1 LSPRFLLSS
10 APSSPHFRFFYLG
23 RSPIT
28 MRPIQKK
35 TNKNKQ
41 TKKQTNKKNK
51 QKKGGW
57 IVFQMTCFLISTSL
71 CKGRVSIYCFQS
83 FQKKKEKIFFLYLL
97 FFINLLH
104 KAKRK

>member
-35 TNKNKQ
+35 T
-41 TKKQTNKKNK
+41 NK

-83 FQKKKEKIFFLYLL
+83 FQKKKREDILSVSTFLYK
-97 FFINLLH
+97 FTTQS
-104 KAKRK
+104 